1 VLWAIGRRA
10 SLTRPKQSDYFN
22 EMPANDRVACT
33 QFHFGHDKKLKAKV
47 TVAVPRQKIFRA
59 YDVVMEPSPTSF
71 DRTEAQHETSSHW
84 LLLLAAC

>member
-1 VLWAIGRRA
+1 
-10 SLTRPKQSDYFN
+10 
-22 EMPANDRVACT
+22 MPANDRVACT

-71 DRTEAQHETSSHW
+71 DRTEAQLDSSAADDGNGNTNLELVAGQVLARG
-84 LLLLAAC
+84 LLS